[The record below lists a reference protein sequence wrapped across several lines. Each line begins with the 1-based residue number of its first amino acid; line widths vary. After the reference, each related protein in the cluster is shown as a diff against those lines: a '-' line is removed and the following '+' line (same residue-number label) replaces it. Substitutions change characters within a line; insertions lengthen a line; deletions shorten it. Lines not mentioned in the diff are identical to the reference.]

1 MAYVFYLDGLQ
12 LPITPAALTVKI
24 SNKNKTITLINEGEV
39 NLLKAAG
46 LSEVTFSFLL
56 PLYQYPFAEKLQ
68 SVETYLNKLETL
80 KTSLQPFQFIVYREK
95 ADGTALFKTN
105 MTVSL
110 EDYTIKEDAEQYG
123 MDIAIEVSLKQY
135 RPFGTKVLQLKE
147 SSGAT
152 TATVTENR
160 DSSKKEANTPTTY
173 TVQAGDSLWKIAKAQ
188 LGDGAKWNTLYE
200 LNKSSIAN
208 PNQIQVGQ
216 TVRLR

>member
-1 MAYVFYLDGLQ
+1 MAYIFYLDDFQ
-12 LPITPAALTVKI
+12 LPVTPAALTINI

-46 LSEVTFSFLL
+46 LSEITFSFLL

-68 SVETYLNKLETL
+68 SVEIYLNKLEKL

-95 ADGTALFKTN
+95 ADGTTLFKTN

-110 EDYTIKEDAEQYG
+110 ESYSIKEDVEQYG
-123 MDIAIEVSLKQY
+123 MDIAVEVRLKQY

-147 SSGAT
+147 SSGTT
-152 TATVTENR
+152 TATVTESR
-160 DSSKKEANTPTTY
+160 DSSKKEANTPATY
-173 TVQAGDSLWKIAKAQ
+173 IVQAGDSLWKIARMQ
-188 LGDGAKWNTLYE
+188 LGDGEKWNTLYE
-200 LNKSSIAN
+200 LNKGSIAN

-216 TVRLR
+216 EIQLR

>member
-12 LPITPAALTVKI
+12 LPITPAALTIKI

-110 EDYTIKEDAEQYG
+110 ED
-123 MDIAIEVSLKQY
+123 
-135 RPFGTKVLQLKE
+135 
-147 SSGAT
+147 
-152 TATVTENR
+152 
-160 DSSKKEANTPTTY
+160 
-173 TVQAGDSLWKIAKAQ
+173 
-188 LGDGAKWNTLYE
+188 
-200 LNKSSIAN
+200 
-208 PNQIQVGQ
+208 
-216 TVRLR
+216 